1 VAQGLGADHA
11 ERSPDVESAPSH
23 HCRHCREAPGQRGC
37 PQLRGCPVLGLH
49 PACPVPGR
57 RGRRVRA
64 AVPPPEDPGFDNQ
77 IFADMLASIERLSDE
92 DCQCKPGAPQNCAPI
107 SGTGPPNSLCTD
119 QRSCHDPC
127 RAPSASPRAVWRASR
142 RSRTRSRLPA
152 QAGTAIGKAAR
163 QAV

>member
-92 DCQCKPGAPQNCAPI
+92 DLPVQARCA
-107 SGTGPPNSLCTD
+107 SEL
-119 QRSCHDPC
+119 
-127 RAPSASPRAVWRASR
+127 RAYFRDWAAE
-142 RSRTRSRLPA
+142 L
-152 QAGTAIGKAAR
+152 AAR
-163 QAV
+163 